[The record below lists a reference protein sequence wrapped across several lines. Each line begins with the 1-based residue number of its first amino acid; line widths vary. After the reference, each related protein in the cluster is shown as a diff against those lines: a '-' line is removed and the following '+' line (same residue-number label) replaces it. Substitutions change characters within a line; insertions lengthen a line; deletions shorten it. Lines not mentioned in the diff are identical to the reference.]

1 MLIGCSTSG
10 YLRKLVNIHS
20 HTMACIPPVYTK
32 HSTLGATRHDTQLPY
47 RLYLAAN
54 TMVPSHCKCVQQV
67 KGLWK
72 IYPAT
77 IEARNKLLE
86 SGIMF
91 KKHKIS
97 LLDRDPFL
105 TDKIPSEKIIF
116 RDVPLDVPDDEVI
129 QFLREHSN
137 VTLRSS
143 IVCDR
148 IRDNNNHLTDCF
160 NGNRHVYVQSGFTPV
175 LPEIATIGN
184 HKCRIYHESQ
194 ALSCKRCHEDGHR
207 AIDINVCPAYIPE
220 DNTIQIFWRSWD
232 PLSNFYECKLEIY
245 DHVFYSSE
253 HAYQYQKMAHIGN
266 EKLANEVL
274 QAQTPKDAKNIANC
288 VPSDKLQDWHNI
300 KLDVM
305 KEILVAK
312 VKSCD
317 KYRNALLGSGSNCL
331 IEGTMDLYWG
341 CGQTAYL
348 ASTTH
353 PYYLPGQNWLGSIHS
368 DIRHQVVHGQLP
380 RNGPSRQPIR
390 STTPLCKPTDNPPR
404 DVTSN
409 IATTATVGT
418 SDAAPAVGIS
428 ADAPTVGAS
437 ADALTVG
444 VSAAASTIPTT
455 NTAPITTVDASSS
468 STPTVTDVTSN
479 PVPVITDVS
488 VDLHEVSMQSQDSDS
503 VQGPNC
509 ANSSTMTPTTITS
522 VVTPTPEAS
531 TSTTDINS
539 AIITTAEIHHQKE
552 VCEDYTVSNISRIM
566 QPLDQSSDTP
576 SIAEEIQEAEI
587 PKRRIVKPNK
597 PKNKP
602 PLTPL
607 QKGPLDNFI
616 SRVKRKL
623 TPEKELD
630 ASVNNQKQ
638 ICSET
643 SKI

>member
-1 MLIGCSTSG
+1 MYCAPFWYDSTKTAMVNLKVAYNHSLRRLLGLPSHNSASG
-10 YLRKLVNIHS
+10 MFVNMNILSFGELLRKN
-20 HTMACIPPVYTK
+20 VYNF
-32 HSTLGATRHDTQLPY
+32 RN
-47 RLYLAAN
+47 RLETSDN
-54 TMVPSHCKCVQQV
+54 
-67 KGLWK
+67 
-72 IYPAT
+72 
-77 IEARNKLLE
+77 
-86 SGIMF
+86 
-91 KKHKIS
+91 KIS

-116 RDVPLDVPDDEVI
+116 WDVPLDVPDDEVI

-148 IRDNNNHLTDCF
+148 IRNNNNHLTDCF

-274 QAQTPKDAKNIANC
+274 QAQTPRDAKNIANC

-341 CGQTAYL
+341 CRQTAYL
-348 ASTTH
+348 ASITH

-390 STTPLCKPTDNPPR
+390 STTPLCKPTDNPL
-404 DVTSN
+404 VTSHQ
-409 IATTATVGT
+409 TLPLRQLSVPLMPLQL
-418 SDAAPAVGIS
+418 S
-428 ADAPTVGAS
+428 
-437 ADALTVG
+437 
-444 VSAAASTIPTT
+444 VS
-455 NTAPITTVDASSS
+455 
-468 STPTVTDVTSN
+468 
-479 PVPVITDVS
+479 
-488 VDLHEVSMQSQDSDS
+488 L
-503 VQGPNC
+503 
-509 ANSSTMTPTTITS
+509 
-522 VVTPTPEAS
+522 
-531 TSTTDINS
+531 
-539 AIITTAEIHHQKE
+539 
-552 VCEDYTVSNISRIM
+552 
-566 QPLDQSSDTP
+566 
-576 SIAEEIQEAEI
+576 
-587 PKRRIVKPNK
+587 
-597 PKNKP
+597 
-602 PLTPL
+602 LTPQLSVSLLPL
-607 QKGPLDNFI
+607 QLSPPQTLLLLQL
-616 SRVKRKL
+616 STHPVL
-623 TPEKELD
+623 LLQL
-630 ASVNNQKQ
+630 SQM
-638 ICSET
+638 
-643 SKI
+643 

>member
-1 MLIGCSTSG
+1 
-10 YLRKLVNIHS
+10 
-20 HTMACIPPVYTK
+20 
-32 HSTLGATRHDTQLPY
+32 
-47 RLYLAAN
+47 
-54 TMVPSHCKCVQQV
+54 MVPSHCKCVQQV

-175 LPEIATIGN
+175 LPEIATFGN

-207 AIDINVCPAYIPE
+207 AIDINVCSAYIPE

-274 QAQTPKDAKNIANC
+274 QAQTPRDAKNIANC

-317 KYRNALLGSGSNCL
+317 KYRKALLGSGSNCL

-353 PYYLPGQNWLGSIHS
+353 PYYLPSQNWLGSIHT
-368 DIRHQVVHGQLP
+368 DIRNQVVHGQLP
-380 RNGPSRQPIR
+380 RNQWR
-390 STTPLCKPTDNPPR
+390 SEGGGRGEAGGGGICPRAPPGGGR
-404 DVTSN
+404 RYLD
-409 IATTATVGT
+409 
-418 SDAAPAVGIS
+418 
-428 ADAPTVGAS
+428 
-437 ADALTVG
+437 
-444 VSAAASTIPTT
+444 
-455 NTAPITTVDASSS
+455 
-468 STPTVTDVTSN
+468 
-479 PVPVITDVS
+479 
-488 VDLHEVSMQSQDSDS
+488 
-503 VQGPNC
+503 
-509 ANSSTMTPTTITS
+509 
-522 VVTPTPEAS
+522 
-531 TSTTDINS
+531 
-539 AIITTAEIHHQKE
+539 KE
-552 VCEDYTVSNISRIM
+552 FFYI
-566 QPLDQSSDTP
+566 
-576 SIAEEIQEAEI
+576 
-587 PKRRIVKPNK
+587 
-597 PKNKP
+597 
-602 PLTPL
+602 
-607 QKGPLDNFI
+607 
-616 SRVKRKL
+616 
-623 TPEKELD
+623 EKF
-630 ASVNNQKQ
+630 
-638 ICSET
+638 
-643 SKI
+643 